1 MKFDVSVIRV
11 DRFVSK
17 KGTNCAWV
25 WISIPKNPMPYKI
38 LVYVDDQISK
48 AETCW
53 HQGLPL
59 TLCIGSG
66 SDLVARLEIA

>member
-25 WISIPKNPMPYKI
+25 WISIPKNPMPFKI

-48 AETCW
+48 AETCCN
-53 HQGLPL
+53 QNLPI
-59 TLCIGSG
+59 TLKIGSG

>member
-1 MKFDVSVIRV
+1 MVFEVECIRV
-11 DRFVSK
+11 DRWVSK

-38 LVYVDDQISK
+38 LCYVADDISK
-48 AETCW
+48 AETCCNQ
-53 HQGLPL
+53 HVPL
-59 TLCIGSG
+59 KIKIGSG

>member
-1 MKFDVSVIRV
+1 MTFEVQCIQV

-17 KGTNCAWV
+17 KGTSCAWV

-38 LVYVDDQISK
+38 LVYVDEKISK

-53 HQGLPL
+53 KQNIPL
-59 TLCIGSG
+59 QIKIGSG
-66 SDLVARLEIA
+66 SDLVARLEVA